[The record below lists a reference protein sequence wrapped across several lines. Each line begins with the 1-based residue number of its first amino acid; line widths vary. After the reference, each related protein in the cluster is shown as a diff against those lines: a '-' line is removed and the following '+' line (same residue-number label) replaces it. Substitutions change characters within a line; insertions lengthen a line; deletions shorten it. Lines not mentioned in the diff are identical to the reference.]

1 MIELK
6 NIHKYYNPGSVN
18 ELCLFQ
24 DFSLTINDGDFVA
37 VVGSNGSGK
46 TSMLNIICGSI
57 PIDSG
62 DIVVN
67 GNSIVGKR
75 ITSATVKSAA
85 FTRTL
90 PRVPALP

>member
-46 TSMLNIICGSI
+46 TSMLNLSLIHI
-57 PIDSG
+57 
-62 DIVVN
+62 
-67 GNSIVGKR
+67 
-75 ITSATVKSAA
+75 
-85 FTRTL
+85 
-90 PRVPALP
+90 